1 MDEDAFLRDIR
12 ADPDDPGPRLVFADW
27 LEERGDPRAEFIRL
41 DCELADPGLDDA
53 ARRGL
58 ISTHRALL
66 GEQRKRCLARL
77 KALGV
82 RDIRFWC
89 GLVDRLLIEGTAFLD
104 RPRTLFQVA
113 PAIRGLML
121 RKIPPDVVSD
131 AMRRLFKLPQLTCL
145 SSLDVAGCG
154 LASGG
159 AEALADSDR
168 SRGLIH
174 LNVSH
179 NFLGGQGLRNL
190 ALSAHLTQLVRLNL
204 GDNQL
209 GVSDVRELTRS
220 TVLRQ
225 LEDLVL
231 AANRLGD
238 AGIRRL
244 CQAQNMSGLRVLDLS
259 RNDIGTEGLKAWAES
274 PRVLELHSLDLSGNP
289 LGDVAG
295 AVLASSS
302 NSSCLHTLNLAGC
315 HLGAEGCRAVLA
327 SPYLQRLVELNLSGN
342 ELGSGVLD
350 PRAFRLPS
358 LRSLELADNDLQAA
372 DVACLAS
379 SSALQLSRLDLT
391 GNAVGDSG
399 VRSLT
404 LWQAA
409 TGLRVLRLANS
420 GIGDDGVRTLLQ
432 SALFDGLEIL
442 DLRDNQIT
450 MKSELARR
458 FAARVQC

>member
-12 ADPDDPGPRLVFADW
+12 DDPDDPGPRLVFADW
-27 LEERGDPRAEFIRL
+27 LEERGDPRADFIRF
-41 DCELADPGLDDA
+41 DCELADPDLDDVS
-53 ARRGL
+53 R
-58 ISTHRALL
+58 RALSDTHQEL
-66 GEQRKRCLARL
+66 LREQRQSCLARL

-89 GLVDRLLIEGTAFLD
+89 GLVDRLLIEGTSFLD

-121 RKIPPDVVSD
+121 RKIPPDVASE

-154 LASGG
+154 LAAGG

-168 SRGLIH
+168 SRGLSH
-174 LNVSH
+174 LNVSG

-190 ALSAHLTQLVRLNL
+190 ALSPHLTQLARLNL
-204 GDNQL
+204 AGNQL
-209 GVSDVRELTRS
+209 GVSDIRELTRS
-220 TVLRQ
+220 PAMRQ

-231 AANRLGD
+231 ASNRLGD
-238 AGIRRL
+238 AGLRRL

-259 RNDIGTEGLKAWAES
+259 QNDIGTEGLKAWAES
-274 PRVLELHSLDLSGNP
+274 AQVLELQSLDLSGNP

-302 NSSCLHTLNLAGC
+302 NSSCLHTLHLAGC
-315 HLGAEGCRAVLA
+315 HLGSEGCRSVLS
-327 SPYLQRLVELNLSGN
+327 SPHLQRLVELNLSGN
-342 ELGSGVLD
+342 DLGSGVLN
-350 PRAFRLPS
+350 PNAFRLPS
-358 LRSLELADNDLQAA
+358 LRSLELADNDLQEV

-379 SSALQLSRLDLT
+379 SSALKLSRLDLT

-399 VRSLT
+399 VQSLAR
-404 LWQAA
+404 WQVSA
-409 TGLRVLRLANS
+409 GLRVLRLANS

-432 SALFDGLEIL
+432 SAQFDGLEIL

-450 MKSELARR
+450 LKSELARR